1 MPKTDKELA
10 VEITIATINSRQAKI
25 VPMGNGAS
33 KTMPGLNIDDINS
46 LIKSVYKTLQDLPED
61 K

>member
-10 VEITIATINSRQAKI
+10 VEITIATINSRQAQI

>member
-25 VPMGNGAS
+25 VPMGNGGS
-33 KTMPGLNIDDINS
+33 KTMPGLKLDDINN
-46 LIKSVYKTLQDLPED
+46 LIKSVHKTLQSLPDD